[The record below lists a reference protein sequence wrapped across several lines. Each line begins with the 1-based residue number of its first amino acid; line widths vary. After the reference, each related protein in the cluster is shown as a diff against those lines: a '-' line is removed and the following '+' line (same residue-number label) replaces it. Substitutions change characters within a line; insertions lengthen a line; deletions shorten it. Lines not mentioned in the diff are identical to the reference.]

1 MKHPRQ
7 ARSLAFCAA
16 WLCCAGLGGPL
27 RANPSGLTVVSGSA
41 TAKTT
46 GSQLNITVSSS
57 AILNWSSFNILS
69 GETTSFLQPSANS
82 IVLNNIGGA
91 SPSKIWGTLT
101 ANGTVILAN
110 AYGFYFGPNSMI
122 KVGGD
127 FIATTTPLPPDW
139 GIGSSWTFTGMPPL
153 ARIVNYGEIAAG
165 SGRGLFLIAEKI
177 DNEGSLSA
185 PGGQVGLY
193 AGKTVLLSERPDG
206 RGVSANVKIPD
217 GSVDNNGKITASA
230 GEIALEAQVVNQN
243 GIIQA
248 DSVQNQ
254 NGDISL
260 VASEQLNLGA
270 NSQVLARG
278 DDSPGGSPGGSVTLR
293 SGGAFSDS
301 VGSQIAA
308 TGGAQGGNGGNV
320 EISAPNILSLNSSMS
335 AAADPGWTGGHLLL
349 DPSSITLATSGSGSA
364 GNGTVAYNNGS
375 GALTLNVN
383 TAFANMNF
391 SQITLQS
398 TGNITLAANTVWN
411 LSASTKETT
420 GQLLLQAGGDIVFG
434 NNSEILDANNWSVNL
449 QAGVS
454 FPGGSVQSGVGNIYL
469 NGGSGGTRGG
479 TVQTAA
485 GSITMTASQSIE
497 VGSGAIRTTGGGS
510 INLAASAGD
519 INAGT
524 GNGGYLFSLYGY
536 SVSPTAGGIATTA
549 GGDVT
554 LTALNGDIISTPTA
568 TTGQAPGASGAYG
581 SQPGNVTLKAGNEVL
596 GNFTV
601 ANGTGTILAGVQV
614 QSGQS
619 PQILNA
625 NATIGSSTTPVSLSL
640 INGSWNVW
648 SGGNIYIGEVRNPNG
663 TFNNNPLAVNFFGA
677 PSGEF
682 TGNIDNSTVPS
693 STSFLFNYAA
703 DAAANFWAG
712 DGITLT
718 GANLP
723 RLVGDKNMAPVYPP
737 ILTLNAGAGG
747 ITVNNTII
755 LYPSTEGGLQITTR
769 DGGDLSGTQQQTSLT
784 GIVMSDSGLPGYATF
799 LAGHALTPL
808 YEDNPNPVTLNISG
822 DIDSFGL
829 TAPTFAHITVAGNT
843 YNFGFLGQNVSPLQ
857 TTFINVDG
865 SITYRGDL
873 TSVPLTDPLPAA
885 MFNSTLSGDPAVTRL
900 LSYNAATGTLTY
912 IGQMT
917 AAALSYLLNPTV
929 VVLNSLGRPELN
941 ANGTPVTK
949 PLTLDATQQ
958 AAIQALYTA
967 SQDATL
973 GDQGLALAGP
983 GQFNITAASMNLGVS
998 GGISVLAP
1006 DSALAAIS
1014 PYGANL
1020 DIALGG
1026 NLEMTATKIANEAP
1040 LGNIILTAGGALDIG
1055 GQFTSYGD
1063 PNSPKGIFTASGG
1076 SISVSARDDV
1086 NINGSRIAAYNG
1098 GNITVFSQTGDVNA
1112 GTGGSGFV
1120 TLVAEQLNP
1129 KTGRLTAI
1137 PATIPGSGILAT
1149 TLVGS
1154 DAQLGNITVNA
1165 PEGSIKASLGGIIQ
1179 LAFNGAN
1186 SAKNF
1191 ISLIAGKDINAA
1203 GSGIIGSNIR
1213 LKAGRDITGLVVG
1226 TQSVNINS
1234 QQNVNVTVFSEG
1246 GVQINALGSVTGSI
1260 IGAGNVN
1267 VSGDSITAS
1276 LISSSVT
1283 ASGDA
1288 TGASIGIPQSNVPHD
1303 NAPVMEDTPINA
1315 TRSAPQSIEDNK
1327 KDKPIML
1334 TQRTGRVTVILPG
1347 RK

>member
-1 MKHPRQ
+1 MKLHRTTRLP
-7 ARSLAFCAA
+7 AFCAA
-16 WLCCAGLGGPL
+16 WLCCAGLVGAL

-41 TAKTT
+41 TTKTT
-46 GSQLNITVSSS
+46 GSQLNITVSST
-57 AILNWSSFNILS
+57 AVLNWSSFNILS

-91 SPSKIWGTLT
+91 SPSKIWGSLT

-165 SGRGLFLIAEKI
+165 SGRGLFLIAEQV

-206 RGVSANVKIPD
+206 RGVSASVKIPT

-254 NGDISL
+254 NGDIFL
-260 VASEQLNLGA
+260 VASEQLNLGV
-270 NSQVLARG
+270 NSQILARG
-278 DDSPGGSPGGSVTLR
+278 DDSASGSPGGNVTLS

-301 VGSQIAA
+301 VGGQIAT
-308 TGGAQGGNGGNV
+308 TGGTQGGNGGNV

-335 AAADPGWTGGHLLL
+335 AAAAAGWTDGQLLL
-349 DPSSITLATSGSGSA
+349 DPSSITLNTSGSGSA

-383 TAFANMNF
+383 TAFANF

-398 TGNITLAANTVWN
+398 TGNITLAAGTTWN
-411 LSASTKETT
+411 LSSSTKETT
-420 GQLLLQAGGDIVFG
+420 GTLTLQAGGDIVFG

-454 FPGGSVQSGVGNIYL
+454 FPGGTVQSGTGNIYI

-479 TVQTAA
+479 TVQTSA
-485 GSITMTASQSIE
+485 GSITMTAGESIE
-497 VGSGAIRTTGGGS
+497 VGSGAIRTTGGGG
-510 INLAASAGD
+510 INLTALAGD

-524 GNGGYLFSLYGY
+524 GNGGYVFSLYGY

-554 LTALNGDIISTPTA
+554 LTAGDNIISAPTVA
-568 TTGQAPGASGAYG
+568 TGQTPGASGAYG
-581 SQPGNVTLKAGNEVL
+581 SQAGNVTLTAGNEVL

-601 ANGTGTILAGVQV
+601 ANGTGTILAGVQL
-614 QSGQS
+614 QNGS

-625 NATIGSSTTPVSLSL
+625 DATIGTSSKAVSLSL
-640 INGSWNVW
+640 IDGSWNVW
-648 SGGNIYIGEVRNPNG
+648 SGGNIYISEVRNPNG

-677 PSGEF
+677 SSGEF
-682 TGNIDNSTVPS
+682 TGNIDNPTVPS

-703 DAAANFWAG
+703 DASANFWAG

-723 RLVGDKNMAPVYPP
+723 RLVGDKTMAPVYPP

-747 ITVNNTII
+747 ITINNTII
-755 LYPSTEGGLQITTR
+755 LYPSSEGGLQITTR
-769 DGGDLSGTQQQTSLT
+769 DGGDLSGTQQQTALT
-784 GIVMSDSGLPGYATF
+784 GIVMSDSGLPGFSTF
-799 LAGHALTPL
+799 MAGHAVTPL

-829 TAPTFAHITVAGNT
+829 TVPTFAEITVAGNT
-843 YNFGFLGQNVSPLQ
+843 YNFGFSGQNVSPLQ
-857 TTFINVDG
+857 TTFINVGG
-865 SITYRGDL
+865 SITYRGDQ
-873 TSVPLTDPLPAA
+873 TSVSLTDPLPAA
-885 MFNSTLSGDPAVTRL
+885 MFSSTLSGDPAVTRL
-900 LSYNAATGTLTY
+900 LGYNAATGTLTY

-917 AAALSYLLNPTV
+917 AAALSYLLNPTE
-929 VVLNSLGRPELN
+929 VVLDAFGQPKLN
-941 ANGTPVTK
+941 PDGTTVTK

-967 SQDATL
+967 SQNATL
-973 GDQGLALAGP
+973 GDQGLALAGS
-983 GQFNITAASMNLGVS
+983 GQFNITAASMDLGIS

-1020 DIALGG
+1020 NISLAG
-1026 NLEMTATKIANEAP
+1026 NLEMTASQIANDGL
-1040 LGNIILTAGGALDIG
+1040 LGHINLTAGGALDIG
-1055 GQFTSYGD
+1055 GEFSAYGD
-1063 PNSPKGIFTASGG
+1063 PNVPKGIFTTGGG
-1076 SISVSARDDV
+1076 SIFVNAQDDV
-1086 NINGSRIAAYNG
+1086 NVNGSRIAAYDG
-1098 GNITVFSQTGDVNA
+1098 GNVSVFSQTGDVNA
-1112 GTGGSGFV
+1112 GSGGSGYVNV
-1120 TLVAEQLNP
+1120 TSEQLDP
-1129 KTGRLTAI
+1129 VTGQLT
-1137 PATIPGSGILAT
+1137 TVSSRIPGSGILAT
-1149 TLVGS
+1149 TLAGS
-1154 DAQLGNITVNA
+1154 DAPLGNISVNT
-1165 PEGSIKASLGGIIQ
+1165 PEGSINASLGGVVQI
-1179 LAFNGAN
+1179 AFNGADSRN
-1186 SAKNF
+1186 NF
-1191 ISLIAGKDINAA
+1191 IALTAGKDINAA
-1203 GSGIIGSNIR
+1203 GSGVIGSNIR
-1213 LKAGRDITGLVVG
+1213 LKAGGDITGLVVG
-1226 TQSVNINS
+1226 TQGVNINS
-1234 QQNVNVTVFSEG
+1234 QQNVNVTVFSG
-1246 GVQINALGSVTGSI
+1246 GNVQVNAAGSVSGSI
-1260 IGAGNVN
+1260 IGGGSVN

-1283 ASGDA
+1283 TSGDA
-1288 TGASIGIPQSNVPHD
+1288 TGASMGIPQSNVARD
-1303 NAPVMEDTPINA
+1303 NAPVMEDTSTNV
-1315 TRSAPQSIEDNK
+1315 TRYAQQSIEDNK
-1327 KDKPIML
+1327 KDKTITL

-1347 RK
+1347 QK